1 MKKLL
6 LLGMV
11 LVLTSALVGCGGG
24 GDSARAT
31 AISQVFSDPN
41 ADGDIAFDPGPPAT
55 FTISNASTNLNVL
68 AGIDPLS
75 VIEYRGFLDFP
86 LGGAG
91 GVPAGATIVSATLDV
106 FINRVVVAAPATAV
120 PILMDLVSFQP
131 PTLVAGDYDRTT
143 QPPLL
148 SRTFNIFTTDAGA
161 FVPIDVTAFM
171 REAQRLGLPDLQVR
185 LLLDFTATSGRIEID
200 DRPTVG
206 ATAPLLTV
214 EYR

>member
-6 LLGMV
+6 LLG
-11 LVLTSALVGCGGG
+11 LALILAVSLAGCGGG
-24 GDSARAT
+24 GNRNDT
-31 AISQVFSDPN
+31 VIVQTFSDRN

-55 FTISNASTNLNVL
+55 FTVSNASTNLNVL

-91 GVPAGATIVSATLDV
+91 GVPAGATIVSATLEV
-106 FINRVVVAAPATAV
+106 FINRVVVAAPATTV

-148 SRTFNIFTTDAGA
+148 S
-161 FVPIDVTAFM
+161 
-171 REAQRLGLPDLQVR
+171 
-185 LLLDFTATSGRIEID
+185 
-200 DRPTVG
+200 
-206 ATAPLLTV
+206 
-214 EYR
+214 